1 MIGLL
6 KGLIYSK
13 FKNSIILM
21 VGGVGYAVSLGETL
35 ASQVKP
41 EEEKTLYIYTH
52 VREDALDLFGF
63 ESEEQK
69 HLFEIL
75 LSISGIGPKTALAI
89 SDRGLRLIKSAVKKS
104 DVDFFTSIP
113 RLGKKNAQK
122 IIIELKSKLKDSQ
135 DFTFEDESEE
145 SMSIQN
151 ALLTMGF
158 DKKEIQQILSK
169 LDPALSIEDKI
180 RHALKLLGK

>member
-89 SDRGLRLIKSAVKKS
+89 SDRGLRLITSAVKIRCRL
-104 DVDFFTSIP
+104 FTSIP

-158 DKKEIQQILSK
+158 DKKRYSRFFQNLTLPFPSK
-169 LDPALSIEDKI
+169 IKSVM
-180 RHALKLLGK
+180 H